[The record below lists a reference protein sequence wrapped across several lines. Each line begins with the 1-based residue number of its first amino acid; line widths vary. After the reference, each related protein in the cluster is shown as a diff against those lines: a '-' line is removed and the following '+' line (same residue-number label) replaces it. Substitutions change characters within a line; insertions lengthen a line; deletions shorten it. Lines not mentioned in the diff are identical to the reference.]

1 MSHHES
7 ALKAQFYLTAPQ
19 PCAYLDGREERK
31 VFTTLQGPNAVGV
44 NNALSLKGFRRSQ
57 SVIYRPAC
65 VGCSACM
72 SIRIPVAD
80 FTPRRTQRRLIRRN
94 ADLGVRTCEAWAT
107 EAQFA
112 LFRRY
117 LDDRHASGGMADMDA
132 FDYAAMVDETPVNS
146 VVVEYTADAAAP
158 DFAPIPEPEPS
169 VLPGP
174 DDAACRSGGCA
185 SARAGETGETG
196 LPRNRLVACCLS
208 DILADG
214 LSMVYSFFEPGARSR
229 SLGAFMIL
237 DHVRIAREMG
247 LPYVYLGYWV
257 AGSPKMH
264 YKVGYRPFE
273 LCDGATWRRFN
284 GLDEYRAWRA
294 RRAGENRDPLVD

>member
-19 PCAYLDGREERK
+19 PCAYLEGREERK

-72 SIRIPVAD
+72 SIRIPVDA
-80 FTPRRTQRRLIRRN
+80 FRPGRTQKRILRRN
-94 ADLGVRTCEAWAT
+94 ETLDVRSCEAWAT

-117 LDDRHASGGMADMDA
+117 LDARHADGGMADMDA

-146 VVVEYTADAAAP
+146 AVVEY
-158 DFAPIPEPEPS
+158 
-169 VLPGP
+169 
-174 DDAACRSGGCA
+174 
-185 SARAGETGETG
+185 SARGEDG
-196 LPRNRLVACCLS
+196 RARLVACCLS

-214 LSMVYSFFEPGARSR
+214 LSMVYSFFDPAERGR
-229 SLGAFMIL
+229 SLGAFMIM
-237 DHVRIAREMG
+237 DHMRIAREMG

-264 YKVGYRPFE
+264 YKIGFRPFE
-273 LCDGATWRRFN
+273 LCDGSTWRRFD
-284 GLDEYRAWRA
+284 GLENYRDWRA
-294 RRAGENRDPLVD
+294 RRAAQARDPIVD

>member
-19 PCAYLDGREERK
+19 PCAYLSGREERK

-44 NNALSLKGFRRSQ
+44 NNTLSLRGFRRSQ

-65 VGCSACM
+65 VGCTACM
-72 SIRIPVAD
+72 SIRIPVDA
-80 FTPRRTQRRLIRRN
+80 FRPSRTQRRLMKRN
-94 ADLGVRTCEAWAT
+94 GDLDVRTCEAWAT

-117 LDDRHASGGMADMDA
+117 LDHRHAEGGMADMDA

-146 VVVEYTADAAAP
+146 VVVEYARTETGAP
-158 DFAPIPEPEPS
+158 AEGS
-169 VLPGP
+169 VNG
-174 DDAACRSGGCA
+174 SGG
-185 SARAGETGETG
+185 SM
-196 LPRNRLVACCLS
+196 PRRDLLACCLS

-214 LSMVYSFFEPGARSR
+214 LSMVYSFFDPSEERR

-237 DHVRIAREMG
+237 DHLRIAREMG

-257 AGSPKMH
+257 AQSPKMH
-264 YKVGYRPFE
+264 YKVAYRPFE
-273 LCDGATWRRFN
+273 LCDGATWRRFD
-284 GLDEYRAWRA
+284 GLDAFTEWRA
-294 RRAGENRDPLVD
+294 QHGRQERDPLVD

>member
-7 ALKAQFYLTAPQ
+7 SLKAQFYLTAPQ

-31 VFTTLQGPNAVGV
+31 VFTTLQGANAVTV

-80 FTPRRTQRRLIRRN
+80 FRPSRSQRRVLRRN
-94 ADLGVRTCEAWAT
+94 GDLAVRACEAWAT
-107 EAQFA
+107 EAQFS

-117 LDDRHASGGMADMDA
+117 LDDRHAQGGMADMDA
-132 FDYAAMVDETPVNS
+132 FDYASMVDETPVNS
-146 VVVEYTADAAAP
+146 TVVEYTCDRGDGAPPRLIAA
-158 DFAPIPEPEPS
+158 
-169 VLPGP
+169 
-174 DDAACRSGGCA
+174 
-185 SARAGETGETG
+185 
-196 LPRNRLVACCLS
+196 CLS
-208 DILADG
+208 DILSDG
-214 LSMVYSFFEPGARSR
+214 LSMVYSFFEPAEQGR
-229 SLGAFMIL
+229 SLGAFMIM
-237 DHVRIAREMG
+237 DHMRLASEMG

-264 YKVGYRPFE
+264 YKIGYRPFE
-273 LCDGATWRRFN
+273 LCDGSTWRRFES
-284 GLDEYRAWRA
+284 LEEYRDWRA
-294 RRAGENRDPLVD
+294 RRFTAPRDPLVD

>member
-19 PCAYLDGREERK
+19 PCAYLEGREERK

-80 FTPRRTQRRLIRRN
+80 FCPSRTQRKLIRRN
-94 ADLGVRTCEAWAT
+94 GDLQVRTCEAWAT

-117 LDDRHASGGMADMDA
+117 LDHRHAAGGMADMDA
-132 FDYAAMVDETPVNS
+132 LDYAAMVDETPVNS
-146 VVVEYTADAAAP
+146 VVVEYTQTEEQP
-158 DFAPIPEPEPS
+158 PEPRGRRGEAQQPPPS
-169 VLPGP
+169 
-174 DDAACRSGGCA
+174 R
-185 SARAGETGETG
+185 
-196 LPRNRLVACCLS
+196 RLMACCLS

-214 LSMVYSFFEPGARSR
+214 LSMVYSFFDPSETSR
-229 SLGAFMIL
+229 SLGAYMIL
-237 DHVRIAREMG
+237 DHVRIARDMG
-247 LPYVYLGYWV
+247 LPFVYLGYWV
-257 AGSPKMH
+257 ASSPKMH

-273 LCDGATWRRFN
+273 LCDGATWRRFD
-284 GLDEYRAWRA
+284 GLEDYLSWRA
-294 RRAGENRDPLVD
+294 KRAAEHRDPLVD

>member
-31 VFTTLQGPNAVGV
+31 VFTTLQGQNAVSV

-80 FTPRRTQRRLIRRN
+80 FSPTRTQRRIIKRN
-94 ADLGVRTCEAWAT
+94 SDLTVRSCEAWAT
-107 EAQFA
+107 ESQFG

-117 LDDRHASGGMADMDA
+117 LDQRHADGGMADMDA

-146 VVVEYTADAAAP
+146 AVIEYLRP
-158 DFAPIPEPEPS
+158 RQPE
-169 VLPGP
+169 
-174 DDAACRSGGCA
+174 DDAEDGGSHTLIA
-185 SARAGETGETG
+185 A
-196 LPRNRLVACCLS
+196 CLS
-208 DILADG
+208 DILGDG
-214 LSMVYSFFEPGARSR
+214 LSMVYSFFEPTEQAR
-229 SLGAFMIL
+229 SLGAFMIM
-237 DHVRIAREMG
+237 DHMRIASEMG

-264 YKVGYRPFE
+264 YKVAYRPFE
-273 LCDGATWRRFN
+273 LCDGATWRRFD
-284 GLDEYRAWRA
+284 GLEAFREWRSA
-294 RRAGENRDPLVD
+294 RGAEPRDPIVE